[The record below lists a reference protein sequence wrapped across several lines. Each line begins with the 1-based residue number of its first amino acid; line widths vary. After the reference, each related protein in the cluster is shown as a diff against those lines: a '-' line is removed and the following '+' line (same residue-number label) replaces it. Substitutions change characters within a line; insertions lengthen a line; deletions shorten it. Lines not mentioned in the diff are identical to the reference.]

1 VTPAEEKVTTEGLVR
16 AIGRWSLV
24 ALTINSI
31 LGSGIFGLPS
41 QIASLL
47 GRRSLWA
54 VPLAG
59 AAMAVI
65 ILCYAEVSSQFSQ
78 TGGTYIYC
86 RQAFGR
92 FTGLQVGWML
102 MLSRITACAANAN
115 LLVIYLGT
123 FWPETARPLARFVI
137 ITVLLGVLLV
147 VNYRGVRDGTL
158 VSNIFV
164 VAKLIPLGIVG
175 LAGGFYLT
183 RHGATWWPNTHSTAG
198 TWRDAMLLLF
208 FAYGGY
214 EAAMNPLGEARN
226 PKRDAPF
233 ALLTALGF
241 ITVLYTVIQ
250 WVVVGVLPATTTS
263 ERPLAEAARMVMGE
277 GGAVLVALG
286 AVVSVYGYLGANFL
300 TGPRA
305 TFAFA
310 EQGDFP
316 RWFAAVHSRFRTPH
330 VSIAIFALLC
340 WGLAVLGSFTWNVT
354 LSAVARLVYYGAVCA
369 AVPVLRRKQPGA
381 AWLRLPAGSF
391 LATLGVLICVVLLSG
406 VDFSKSLILLA
417 TIVIAVLNWVAA
429 RKNRG
434 SVPVSVSERN

>member
-1 VTPAEEKVTTEGLVR
+1 MTPAEEKVTPEGLVR

-31 LGSGIFGLPS
+31 VGSGIFGLPS
-41 QIASLL
+41 EIANLL
-47 GRRSLWA
+47 GRKSLWA

-65 ILCYAEVSSQFSQ
+65 ILCYAEVASQFSQ

-86 RQAFGR
+86 REAFGR

-102 MLSRITACAANAN
+102 MLSRLTACAANAN

-123 FWPETARPLARFVI
+123 FWPQTARPLTRFVI
-137 ITVLLGVLLV
+137 ITVLLGILLV

-164 VAKLIPLGIVG
+164 VAKLIPLLIVC

-183 RHGATWWPNTHSTAG
+183 RHGATWWPSTHSGAG

-233 ALLTALGF
+233 ALLAALAF

-250 WVVVGVLPATTTS
+250 WVVVGVLPAATTS
-263 ERPLAEAARMVMGE
+263 ERPLAEAARMVMGG

-369 AVPVLRRKQPGA
+369 AVPALRRKQPGA

-391 LATLGVLICVVLLSG
+391 LAILGVLICIVLLSG

-417 TIVIAVLNWVAA
+417 TIVIGALNWVAA
-429 RKNRG
+429 RKN
-434 SVPVSVSERN
+434 SPSQPISVSE